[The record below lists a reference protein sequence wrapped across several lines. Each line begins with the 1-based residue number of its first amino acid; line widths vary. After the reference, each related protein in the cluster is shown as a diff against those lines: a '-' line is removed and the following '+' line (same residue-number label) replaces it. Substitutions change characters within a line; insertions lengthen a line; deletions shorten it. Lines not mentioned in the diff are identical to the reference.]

1 MTGKERRAWVFRI
14 CLGWK
19 ERREGME
26 DFLRFSFLVLSFEA
40 SLQRNDC
47 VFILSVE
54 KETLEHIASDT
65 C

>member
-1 MTGKERRAWVFRI
+1 
-14 CLGWK
+14 
-19 ERREGME
+19 ME

-54 KETLEHIASDT
+54 RKILEHIASSDA
-65 C
+65 CCYSSSHFLLAALCLWSVDCSC